1 MSRQADVC
9 VLAEIDR
16 RNWWGWWLCTSEP
29 SASRLRLP
37 ISPQPQNSKKQIKKI
52 PIKLPDH
59 NYQPSMKEL
68 REEIHI
74 PVSPDELAEL
84 VVRDYEIDYEK

>member
-1 MSRQADVC
+1 M
-9 VLAEIDR
+9 
-16 RNWWGWWLCTSEP
+16 
-29 SASRLRLP
+29 SRLRLP

-52 PIKLPDH
+52 PIKLLDH